1 MSKMHRLRDLLNE
14 LLIAAAEEIFA
25 LFEGTIAEYEEE
37 LRRSKEE
44 NQRKQEILDS
54 VLSPRVVLH
63 RATSAQSVSSLPD
76 FISYEITPSS
86 TSSVEIPSVKV
97 LTVPDEIKEEPEELI
112 VKQEEEQLQVAEVAS
127 LTSWQRTHGISKQ
140 MPLSKTARYRERV
153 NSDPAARAKYLA
165 RRRESFVP
173 DYSGVDVKPEESSP
187 FAFIQPGN
195 RGGKI
200 LVHEGH
206 RYQKN
211 KVKPD
216 KIYWRCWRK
225 VCNAY
230 VKTNAFDLEE
240 QNPEIRILGQP
251 VPNHNHPDDTD
262 VIRSSAVKQKMV
274 EKLVADP
281 SKSLKRVYNEV
292 VADTDPDQIPEFSN
306 VRSRLNRKRAS
317 LFPLIPNNVD
327 DFIIENE

>member
-165 RRRESFVP
+165 RRRES
-173 DYSGVDVKPEESSP
+173 YQRKKQQGKSP
-187 FAFIQPGN
+187 
-195 RGGKI
+195 
-200 LVHEGH
+200 
-206 RYQKN
+206 
-211 KVKPD
+211 
-216 KIYWRCWRK
+216 
-225 VCNAY
+225 Y
-230 VKTNAFDLEE
+230 VKSSELQEE
-240 QNPEIRILGQP
+240 EKK
-251 VPNHNHPDDTD
+251 
-262 VIRSSAVKQKMV
+262 KQR
-274 EKLVADP
+274 EKWKAA
-281 SKSLKRVYNEV
+281 SKAYR
-292 VADTDPDQIPEFSN
+292 
-306 VRSRLNRKRAS
+306 NRKKMANLVLNLTRPSMDTISPA
-317 LFPLIPNNVD
+317 LLRP
-327 DFIIENE
+327 

>member
-112 VKQEEEQLQVAEVAS
+112 VKQEEEQLQV
-127 LTSWQRTHGISKQ
+127 
-140 MPLSKTARYRERV
+140 
-153 NSDPAARAKYLA
+153 
-165 RRRESFVP
+165 FVP